1 MPIDKDV
8 QGGYGSVGNRP
19 NAPSR
24 GPNTGDGGKGL
35 KNKKGTSYS
44 DSLSKAIDKVNKQT
58 AQNKLD
64 RQLARSLNQL
74 QLNAIKGTPSLSMAD
89 YSPSTMGGLTP
100 TDGLGFMDSM
110 KFNTAGFGE
119 GLNKFG
125 KGITGLTSQL
135 TPQRVLGSIIGNA
148 LMPGFGGILGGLIG
162 GTYGDD
168 DSTNNFFGTIGSNL
182 KTDLTNTL
190 DFLNPTSDETEET
203 ISSIMPMRRPPQ
215 PTTLMP
221 MRRPPQPQTIDPSF
235 LESDFGTRLTDE
247 DAKELGISPG
257 PVAYENPYQTSN
269 IEEGIDEIN
278 RALTG
283 SIDQLDYQFNP
294 RRSIYDLT
302 GGQTFGTTPNYGA
315 TPNYGIG
322 DLMSPITVTPQSRL
336 DVVTYGDG
344 LPVTYGTSPVD
355 IMQGG
360 YVGYSGTGPI
370 SVNFDSLG
378 RRLTP
383 EQIEALG
390 RN

>member
-1 MPIDKDV
+1 MRLGGARPGAGTTVGKD
-8 QGGYGSVGNRP
+8 GLGPGK
-19 NAPSR
+19 

-58 AQNKLD
+58 TQNKLD

-100 TDGLGFMDSM
+100 TDALGFMDSM

-125 KGITGLTSQL
+125 KGITGLTSQI
-135 TPQRVLGSIIGNA
+135 TPQRFIGSIIGNA
-148 LMPGFGGILGGLIG
+148 LMPGIGGILGGIIG

-168 DSTNNFFGTIGSNL
+168 DTSNNFFGKIGSSL
-182 KTDLTNTL
+182 QKDFTDTVNFFNQNTL
-190 DFLNPTSDETEET
+190 PETEET
-203 ISSIMPMRRPPQ
+203 ISDIMTTSSIMPMRRPVQ
-215 PTTLMP
+215 PTTLN
-221 MRRPPQPQTIDPSF
+221 PSF
-235 LESDFGTRLTDE
+235 LESDFGTKFTEE
-247 DAKELGISPG
+247 DAKELGFSDG
-257 PVAYENPYQTSN
+257 PVAYENPYQKM
-269 IEEGIDEIN
+269 IEE
-278 RALTG
+278 
-283 SIDQLDYQFNP
+283 SIDQLDYQSNP
-294 RRSIYDLT
+294 RRSIFDST
-302 GGQTFGTTPNYGA
+302 GGQTVGT

-322 DLMSPITVTPQSRL
+322 DLMREITVTPQSGL
-336 DVVTYGDG
+336 DVVTYGGG
-344 LPVTYGTSPVD
+344 LPVTYGTSPDD

-378 RRLTP
+378 QRLTP
-383 EQIEALG
+383 AQIEALR

>member
-74 QLNAIKGTPSLSMAD
+74 QLNAIKGTPSLSIAD

-100 TDGLGFMDSM
+100 TDALGFMDSM

-135 TPQRVLGSIIGNA
+135 TPQRLIGSVIGNA
-148 LMPGFGGILGGLIG
+148 LLPGIGGILGGIIG

-168 DSTNNFFGTIGSNL
+168 DTTNNFFGKIGSSL
-182 KTDLTNTL
+182 QKDFTDTVNFFNQNTL
-190 DFLNPTSDETEET
+190 PETEET
-203 ISSIMPMRRPPQ
+203 ISNVMTTSSIMPMRRPPQ
-215 PTTLMP
+215 PTTL
-221 MRRPPQPQTIDPSF
+221 DPSF
-235 LESDFGTRLTDE
+235 LESDFGTKLTE
-247 DAKELGISPG
+247 DDLSELGISDG
-257 PVAYENPYQTSN
+257 PVAYENPYQTFN
-269 IEEGIDEIN
+269 MEE
-278 RALTG
+278 

-294 RRSIYDLT
+294 RRSIFDST
-302 GGQTFGTTPNYGA
+302 GGQTFGTTPNYG
-315 TPNYGIG
+315 IG
-322 DLMSPITVTPQSRL
+322 DLMREITVTPQSGL

-344 LPVTYGTSPVD
+344 LPVTYGTSPDD

-370 SVNFDSLG
+370 SVNFDTMG
-378 RRLTP
+378 QGLTP
-383 EQIEALG
+383 AQIEALR